1 MENYIALIRKD
12 PDTSYG
18 VDFPDFPGCVS
29 GGETLDEAL
38 ENARE
43 ALVLH
48 VEGMLEDG
56 QAVPSPSTVDAVIDD
71 PHNRDALAVVVE
83 LPRIK
88 GRAVRVNITLDE
100 HLLRKIDTV
109 TRNRSAFLT
118 DAAEAEL
125 TRRQS

>member
-18 VDFPDFPGCVS
+18 MDFPDLPGCVS
-29 GGETLDEAL
+29 GGETLYAAL

-56 QAVPSPSTVDAVIDD
+56 EPLPIPSTVDAVIDD

-83 LPRIK
+83 LPRIS
-88 GRAVRVNITLDE
+88 G
-100 HLLRKIDTV
+100 
-109 TRNRSAFLT
+109 
-118 DAAEAEL
+118 
-125 TRRQS
+125 

>member
-1 MENYIALIRKD
+1 MENYIVLIRKN

-18 VDFPDFPGCVS
+18 VEFPDFPGCVS

-38 ENARE
+38 ANPRE

-56 QAVPSPSTVDAVIDD
+56 EPLAAPSTVDAVIDD

-83 LPRIK
+83 LPRIS
-88 GRAVRVNITLDE
+88 G
-100 HLLRKIDTV
+100 
-109 TRNRSAFLT
+109 
-118 DAAEAEL
+118 
-125 TRRQS
+125 

>member
-12 PDTSYG
+12 SDTSYG
-18 VDFPDFPGCVS
+18 MDFPDLPGCVS

-56 QAVPSPSTVDAVIDD
+56 EPLPAPSTVDAVIDD

-83 LPRIK
+83 LPRIS
-88 GRAVRVNITLDE
+88 G
-100 HLLRKIDTV
+100 
-109 TRNRSAFLT
+109 
-118 DAAEAEL
+118 
-125 TRRQS
+125 

>member
-18 VDFPDFPGCVS
+18 VDFPDLPGCVS
-29 GGETLDEAL
+29 GGETLDAAL

-56 QAVPSPSTVDAVIDD
+56 EPLPAPSTVDAVIDD

-83 LPRIK
+83 LPRIS
-88 GRAVRVNITLDE
+88 G
-100 HLLRKIDTV
+100 
-109 TRNRSAFLT
+109 
-118 DAAEAEL
+118 
-125 TRRQS
+125 